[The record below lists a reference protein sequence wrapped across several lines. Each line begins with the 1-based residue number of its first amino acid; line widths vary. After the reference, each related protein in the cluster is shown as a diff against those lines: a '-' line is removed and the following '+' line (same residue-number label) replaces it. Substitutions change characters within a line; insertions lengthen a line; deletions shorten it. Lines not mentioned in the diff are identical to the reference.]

1 MIGETGKNTGL
12 LVYNQYLRRKRIALV
27 AALIVTLAAALYSLG
42 IGSIPISLPDIF
54 AVLTGGGEKM
64 QRTAIMNIRLPRAVT
79 AILVGSALAA
89 AGAVMQCVLRNP
101 LASASSLGV
110 SQGAAF
116 GAALGIVVFGG
127 GVVNSA
133 NATTAITINN
143 PYIVTLCAFVF
154 GMVSTVVVVLI
165 SQFKKNVGPAGL
177 ILAGT
182 ALSSLFSGASTI
194 LQYFADDTKLG
205 AIVFWTFG
213 NLGSTNWSELAILL
227 AALLAAMLYF
237 LFNRWNYNAMESGAD
252 TAKSLGVN
260 TRAVMLVSMG
270 ICSLLAAVAVSF
282 VGIISF
288 VGLVAPHI
296 MRKFVGNDYRYLI
309 PGSAVVGALLL
320 VLADLVSR
328 TVMAPVILPIG
339 ALTSFLGAPMFLF
352 LLFKGGKRM
361 VEVKNITFSY
371 GRSAGRTLEDVAFDI
386 QNGECVAVLGN
397 NGAGKSTLLK
407 CIDRIHP
414 TKDGVVVVDGKS
426 VFAMTNRTMAQH
438 IAYVPQ
444 NAAAVNLTVFDTVL
458 LGRKPY
464 IKWDATAE
472 DRRIVSDIIHQM
484 GLDSYVLRNVSELS
498 GGEAQKVVM
507 ARALAQ
513 QPKFLL
519 LDEPTSNLDP
529 KNQHEVLQV
538 VTDIAKRTGSA

>member
-1 MIGETGKNTGL
+1 MKTCKDDGL
-12 LVYNQYLRRKRIALV
+12 KAYNRYLRRKRIALFV
-27 AALIVTLAAALYSLG
+27 AVIVTLAAALYSLG
-42 IGSIPISLPDIF
+42 VGSIPISISDIF
-54 AVLTGGGEKM
+54 RVFAGGGEKM
-64 QRTAIMNIRLPRAVT
+64 HRTAIMNIRLPRAVT
-79 AILVGSALAA
+79 AVLVGAALAA

-116 GAALGIVVFGG
+116 GAAFGIVVFGG
-127 GVVNSA
+127 GVVSSA
-133 NATTAITINN
+133 SATTAITISN

-154 GMVSTVVVVLI
+154 GMISTVVVVGI
-165 SQFKKNVGPAGL
+165 SQLRKNVGPSGL

-213 NLGSTNWSELAILL
+213 NLGSTSWRELPVLFAV
-227 AALLAAMLYF
+227 LLAAMVYF
-237 LFNRWNYNAMESGAD
+237 LFNRWNYNAMAGGGD

-260 TRAVMLVSMG
+260 TRSVMLLSMG

-309 PGSAVVGALLL
+309 PGSAVAGALLL

-352 LLFKGGKRM
+352 LLFKGGK
-361 VEVKNITFSY
+361 
-371 GRSAGRTLEDVAFDI
+371 
-386 QNGECVAVLGN
+386 
-397 NGAGKSTLLK
+397 
-407 CIDRIHP
+407 
-414 TKDGVVVVDGKS
+414 KDG
-426 VFAMTNRTMAQH
+426 
-438 IAYVPQ
+438 
-444 NAAAVNLTVFDTVL
+444 
-458 LGRKPY
+458 
-464 IKWDATAE
+464 
-472 DRRIVSDIIHQM
+472 
-484 GLDSYVLRNVSELS
+484 
-498 GGEAQKVVM
+498 
-507 ARALAQ
+507 
-513 QPKFLL
+513 
-519 LDEPTSNLDP
+519 
-529 KNQHEVLQV
+529 
-538 VTDIAKRTGSA
+538 